1 MMEKV
6 AARVDVRGPRPV
18 PQMLERVPLRL
29 RVCLYAALFLPAALG
44 LLPWLAH
51 RLDVRIPALHVELPT
66 AVRFAGLA
74 CFIVLLATYLASSYW
89 LTSRGRGA
97 QAEFDPPQ
105 QFVDGGPFRWC
116 RNPLAA
122 CVVGMFLSLALWWSS
137 TGVFLL
143 FLLAVPLAHLQVIWI
158 EEPRLRR
165 RFGAAYEEY
174 LRRVPRWLPRP
185 PRRPRP

>member
-1 MMEKV
+1 MIEKA
-6 AARVDVRGPRPV
+6 AARIDARRQPRLSQV
-18 PQMLERVPLRL
+18 VERIPLPLR
-29 RVCLYAALFLPAALG
+29 VGLYAALFLAAAFV

-51 RLDVRIPALHVELPT
+51 RLDEFVPVLHVELPT
-66 AVRFAGLA
+66 AVRFVGLA
-74 CFIVLLATYLASSYW
+74 IFAVLLATYLASSYW

-116 RNPLAA
+116 RNPLAV

-185 PRRPRP
+185 PRGARP